1 VHEIRMIQGNVAALS
16 EPAMTG
22 IVPPRVVPIVRSLPM
37 SGEGLSARH
46 GELFRMLLKAGEHS
60 EVALLQYRA
69 AILWML
75 PAHARY
81 SYSVPPCCAM
91 AAPERRSDRADH
103 DDKDTVFIET
113 FAPRWRC

>member
-69 AILWML
+69 E
-75 PAHARY
+75 
-81 SYSVPPCCAM
+81 S
-91 AAPERRSDRADH
+91 
-103 DDKDTVFIET
+103 F
-113 FAPRWRC
+113 